1 MSRFTLLVAK
11 LESLRDDGVKKTSGI
26 PDMAFAI
33 EWESGVL
40 ISARALP
47 PPLPALQV
55 CARVTNLDIA
65 NKYMEQWENP
75 DKTTH
80 PKMGFYLDECM
91 DASVVELTDA
101 GSFDT
106 MLVQIDKLNE
116 IRQFF

>member
-40 ISARALP
+40 ISARSLP
-47 PPLPALQV
+47 RLQV

-116 IRQFF
+116 IRQNFIP